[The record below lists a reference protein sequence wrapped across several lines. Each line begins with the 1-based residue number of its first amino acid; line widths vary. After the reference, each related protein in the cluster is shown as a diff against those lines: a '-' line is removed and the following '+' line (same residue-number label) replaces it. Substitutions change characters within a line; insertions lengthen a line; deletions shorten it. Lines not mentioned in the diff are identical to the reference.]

1 METKNNITTGVIW
14 KNMLIFFFP
23 IFMGSVFQQLYNAV
37 DAIIVGRFIGK
48 EALSAVGGSTFAV
61 VSVWIGFFNGV
72 ASGVTVV
79 VAKYFGAGR
88 TKEVSR
94 AVHTALITSLV
105 SGIVLGLVAILCTEQ
120 ILQWLLT
127 PDDIFLMSRNYLW
140 IYFASA
146 FGCLFYNT
154 GAAILRAIGDSK
166 RPLYF
171 LVFTCVVNIVL
182 DILFVMVFHMGVEG
196 AAVATAI
203 AQILSA
209 VLVFIVLLRS
219 KDCYRFKWSECT
231 VDFKILGRILLV
243 GVPAGL
249 QAVMYGMSN
258 AVVQAKVNFFGTD
271 TIAAWTAYSKLDS
284 LYWTSL
290 SAMGI
295 AATTFVGQNY
305 GAGKMDRV
313 KKCINQSLVMTLM
326 MAISLSAMFYFFAD
340 PLFRIF
346 VTDANVHALGV
357 SQMKFLMPFYF
368 LYAFVEVISG
378 GLRGLEKIVIP
389 TIISVVLVCGLR
401 VAWLMVV
408 LPYKNTMEAVM
419 MCYPITWVAAGI
431 AFIIYY
437 LHVLHGMRKRKQL
450 L

>member
-1 METKNNITTGVIW
+1 METTNKITSGVIW
-14 KNMLIFFFP
+14 KQMLIFFFP
-23 IFMGSVFQQLYNAV
+23 IFVGSVFQQLYNSV
-37 DAIIVGRFIGK
+37 DAVIVGRFVGK
-48 EALSAVGGSTFAV
+48 EALSAVGGSTFAI

-79 VAKYFGAGR
+79 VAKFFGAGR

-94 AVHTALITSLV
+94 TVHTALLV
-105 SGIVLGLVAILCTEQ
+105 SLISGVILGIVAILCTEQ
-120 ILQWLLT
+120 ILRWMLT
-127 PDDIFLMSRNYLW
+127 PDEIFVMSRNYLW
-140 IYFASA
+140 IYFGSS

-171 LVFTCVVNIVL
+171 LVFTCFVNIGL
-182 DILFVMVFHMGVEG
+182 DILFVMVFNMGVEG
-196 AAVATAI
+196 AAIATAI

-209 VLVFIVLLRS
+209 VLVFIVLLKS
-219 KDCYRFKWSECT
+219 EECYGFKRKECT
-231 VDFKILGRILLV
+231 IDFEILKNILIV

-249 QAVMYGMSN
+249 QAVMYGLSN
-258 AVVQAKVNFFGTD
+258 SVVQARVNFFGTD

-313 KKCINQSLVMTLM
+313 KKCINQSLAMTLV
-326 MAISLSAMFYFFAD
+326 MAIGLSSFFYFFAD

-346 VTDANVHALGV
+346 VTDEAVHALGV
-357 SQMKFLMPFYF
+357 GQMKFLMPFYF
-368 LYAFVEVISG
+368 MYAFIEVISG
-378 GLRGLEKIVIP
+378 GLRGLEKIVVP

-401 VAWLMVV
+401 VVWLMVV
-408 LPYKNTMEAVM
+408 LPYRNTMEAVM
-419 MCYPITWVAAGI
+419 MCYPITWVAAGV
-431 AFIIYY
+431 ALVIYY
-437 LHVLHGMRKRKQL
+437 LYVLRGMKKKNYV
-450 L
+450 